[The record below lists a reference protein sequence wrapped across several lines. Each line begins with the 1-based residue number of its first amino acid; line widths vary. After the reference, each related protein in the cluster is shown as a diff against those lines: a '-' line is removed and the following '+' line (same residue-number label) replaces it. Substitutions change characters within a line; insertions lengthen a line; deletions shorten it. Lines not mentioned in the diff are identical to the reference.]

1 MRQFAS
7 FYFYQ
12 KEKEKM
18 NKTQKEYFE
27 NKRNLLNIN
36 KYQALEI
43 FGETCTQEQQNYNI
57 AILKQFI
64 DDMKQEKLKLSQHP
78 KDNRPFMS
86 RITFLRPSKTNS
98 INTELIKI
106 ISNNIELV
114 TNILSKQNTT
124 EINHDDIYA
133 MCKKYFD
140 VQFDRSLAKYLES
153 NKHKPLSLQEMDQI
167 NSIIK
172 ESKINIF
179 KKDDNSFEMLQRD
192 IELKK
197 AEYNQIIENLTDEQ
211 LENDVRNS
219 IKSDMSLDHSS
230 SLENKNEKLEEQ
242 ENFEIEM

>member
-7 FYFYQ
+7 FYFI
-12 KEKEKM
+12 KRRMRKM

-27 NKRNLLNIN
+27 NKRDLLNIN

-43 FGETCTQEQQNYNI
+43 FGETCTHEQQNYNI
-57 AILKQFI
+57 AILNQFI

-78 KDNRPFMS
+78 KDNRPFMN

-114 TNILSKQNTT
+114 TNILSKQKIA

-219 IKSDMSLDHSS
+219 IRSDMSLDHSS
-230 SLENKNEKLEEQ
+230 SLENNNEKSEEQ

>member
-1 MRQFAS
+1 
-7 FYFYQ
+7 
-12 KEKEKM
+12 M
-18 NKTQKEYFE
+18 NTTQKEYFK

-43 FGETCTQEQQNYNI
+43 FGETCTQEQHNYNV

-78 KDNRPFMS
+78 KDNRPFMN
-86 RITFLRPSKTNS
+86 RITFLRPIKTNS
-98 INTELIKI
+98 TNIELIKI
-106 ISNNIELV
+106 ISNNIDLITYV
-114 TNILSKQNTT
+114 LSKQNTT
-124 EINHDDIYA
+124 DINRNDIYV

-153 NKHKPLSLQEMDQI
+153 NKHKPLSLQEVDQI

-172 ESKINIF
+172 ESTINIF

-197 AEYNQIIENLTDEQ
+197 TEYNQIIENLTDEQ

-219 IKSDMSLDHSS
+219 IRSDMSLDCSS
-230 SLENKNEKLEEQ
+230 SLDNENEKSQEQ
-242 ENFEIEM
+242 ENYEIEM